1 MDILEAILKRRSIRK
16 FTNDLVNPKILEK
29 LLKAAMA
36 APSARNSQPW
46 KFYLIT
52 NKEIKEKL
60 TSIFKDFNA
69 PVHLI
74 VAGDLSKL
82 EKGKAEFWP
91 QDCAAATENILLAAL
106 KYNLGTC
113 WCGIYPKEKE
123 TLLVKEILNLED
135 EIIPLSL
142 IQLGYK
148 AEEKESRTQYDKDK
162 IVVIK

>member
-1 MDILEAILKRRSIRK
+1 MNILKAILKRRSIRK
-16 FTNDLVNPKILEK
+16 FKDDIVKPEILDE

-46 KFYLIT
+46 KFYLIN

-60 TSIFKDFNA
+60 TKIFKDFNA
-69 PVHLI
+69 PIHII

-82 EKGKAEFWP
+82 EKGKDEFWP
-91 QDCAAATENILLAAL
+91 QDCAAATQNILLAAL
-106 KYNLGTC
+106 EFNLGTC

-123 TLLVKEILNLED
+123 TKLVKKILNLKE

-148 AEEKESRTQYDKDK
+148 AEEKEPRTQYDKDK